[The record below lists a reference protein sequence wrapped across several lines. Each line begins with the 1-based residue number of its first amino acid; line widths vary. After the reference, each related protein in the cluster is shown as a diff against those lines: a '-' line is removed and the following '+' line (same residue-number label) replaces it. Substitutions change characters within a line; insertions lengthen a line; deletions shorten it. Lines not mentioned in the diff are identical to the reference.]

1 MNPII
6 FDVTYQKKTEID
18 SIKLSP
24 ESEFQQ
30 LKIMLCGKYKIFDS
44 SKLYIYHKNALL
56 IPTDDTQKLKEI
68 FKSKKVKIEISD
80 TPLAKFVKSITPDTT
95 TPGGHLCKCNLNAVF
110 LCEKCEEFI
119 CDFCLKQK
127 KHITHNKDVI
137 KLDEYS
143 KYVKKTI
150 KEMAG
155 KLDEKIINDEAYKF
169 LKYWSYDKEKEIKSI
184 DDKYEF
190 IKKLLEDIKQMEIDY
205 LIFLNE
211 GNDYDILKQ
220 KIIETINLFSNF
232 DINEQNVT
240 IEEIIKQKKN
250 LVNISIDLFTRY
262 NKIKFQLLNYTK
274 NLKELQAFNEM
285 FQKMIQ
291 EKFNF
296 IKKRITSVNNNLQ
309 SMSILGRESVL
320 NNKYMTLNN
329 EGLNNTTLLNNIDD
343 KSNMNGNISFN
354 RDKSSKL
361 ILEEEKNKSSHINNK
376 LISVKLNTNTYKL
389 KRANNNLSP
398 KLSRKNNSKYNSTSK
413 ISGVIKIPELLEQKG
428 TIKDKN
434 KKLKNILSSPK
445 LDTSINS
452 TNKNSNLNIKGKNI
466 YKSLQFSPQT
476 RSLNNINIYS
486 HNKQHEHLL
495 FKLKNRLKILIF
507 SYENQNFT
515 EKNYVDRA
523 NFKKELTSE
532 KDIIQLNLNNKL
544 YLLSG
549 KKHNRL
555 YCYEHQS
562 NSIYFVNNTNYSHYL
577 GAFVYCP
584 KNKNLYLL
592 GGNSQ
597 PGCEIYLPNQ
607 SMTSNL
613 NSSTT
618 TLNKYNTK
626 KTFWKKIPD
635 LNEERQ
641 EFSSMY
647 FNDYIYVFFG
657 FSHLRG
663 KNLSS
668 IERINVD
675 KNDKFDVV
683 YINEQITLSSLSCA
697 LYHPEFD
704 HGWEKEGIL
713 LLGGFDGE
721 KYIENSLVFTPD
733 KMKIRECD
741 VIIPNI
747 TKHFQFL
754 FHQESSFI
762 QLDINNSAQF
772 IFDMKNNV
780 HVLTKDSYELLSEVQ

>member
-1 MNPII
+1 
-6 FDVTYQKKTEID
+6 
-18 SIKLSP
+18 
-24 ESEFQQ
+24 
-30 LKIMLCGKYKIFDS
+30 
-44 SKLYIYHKNALL
+44 
-56 IPTDDTQKLKEI
+56 
-68 FKSKKVKIEISD
+68 
-80 TPLAKFVKSITPDTT
+80 
-95 TPGGHLCKCNLNAVF
+95 
-110 LCEKCEEFI
+110 
-119 CDFCLKQK
+119 
-127 KHITHNKDVI
+127 VI

-143 KYVKKTI
+143 KYVKNTV

-169 LKYWSYDKEKEIKSI
+169 LKYWTYDKEKEIKSV
-184 DDKYEF
+184 DAKYDF
-190 IKKLLEDIKQMEIDY
+190 LKKLLEDIKQMEIDY

-220 KIIETINLFSNF
+220 KIMETINLFSNF
-232 DINEQNVT
+232 DINEQNVS

-250 LVNISIDLFTRY
+250 LVNISNDLFNRY
-262 NKIKFQLLNYTK
+262 NKIKFHLLNYTK
-274 NLKELQAFNEM
+274 NLKELQVFNEM
-285 FQKMIQ
+285 FQKMIH

-296 IKKRITSVNNNLQ
+296 IKKRISAVNNNLQ
-309 SMSILGRESVL
+309 SMTILGRESII
-320 NNKYMTLNN
+320 NNRYLTLNN
-329 EGLNNTTLLNNIDD
+329 DGLNNTTLLNNFDD
-343 KSNMNGNISFN
+343 KSNFNGNDSITKE
-354 RDKSSKL
+354 KSTKL
-361 ILEEEKNKSSHINNK
+361 NFEEEKNKTSNNNK
-376 LISVKLNTNTYKL
+376 LISVKLNTNTYKF
-389 KRANNNLSP
+389 KASNNLSP
-398 KLSRKNNSKYNSTSK
+398 KINRKYNNKYNSSTK
-413 ISGVIKIPELLEQKG
+413 MNGVIKIPELLDQKV
-428 TIKDKN
+428 TIRDKN

-445 LDTSINS
+445 LDTSLNTS
-452 TNKNSNLNIKGKNI
+452 NKNSNLNIKGKTL

-476 RSLNNINIYS
+476 KSLNNINIYS
-486 HNKQHEHLL
+486 HNKPHEHLL

-549 KKHNRL
+549 KKHNKL
-555 YCYEHQS
+555 YCYDHQS
-562 NSIYFVNNTNYSHYL
+562 NSIYFINNTIYSHYL
-577 GAFVYCP
+577 GTFVYCP
-584 KNKNLYLL
+584 KNKYIYLI

-597 PGCEIYLPNQ
+597 PGCEMYLPGQ
-607 SMTSNL
+607 TLISNF
-613 NSSTT
+613 NSSTI
-618 TLNKYNTK
+618 TLNKFNQK
-626 KTFWKKIPD
+626 KTFWKKISD

-641 EFSSMY
+641 EFASMY
-647 FNDYIYVFFG
+647 FNDFIYIFFG

-675 KNDKFDVV
+675 KNDKFEVV

-721 KYIENSLVFTPD
+721 KYVESSLVFTPD

-754 FHQESSFI
+754 FHQESNFM
-762 QLDINNSAQF
+762 QLDVNNSPQF

>member
-6 FDVTYQKKTEID
+6 FDVTYQKRTEID

-44 SKLYIYHKNALL
+44 SKLYIYYKNALL
-56 IPTDDTQKLKEI
+56 IPIDDTQKLKEI
-68 FKSKKVKIEISD
+68 FKSKKIKIEISD
-80 TPLAKFVKSITPDTT
+80 QPLLKFVKKDMPENITQA
-95 TPGGHLCKCNLNAVF
+95 GYLCKCGSNAVY

-119 CDFCLKQK
+119 CDFCQKQK
-127 KHITHNKDVI
+127 RHITHDKNVI

-143 KYVKKTI
+143 KYVKNTV

-169 LKYWSYDKEKEIKSI
+169 LKYWTYDKEKEIKSV
-184 DDKYEF
+184 DAKYDF
-190 IKKLLEDIKQMEIDY
+190 LKKLLEDIKQMEIDY

-220 KIIETINLFSNF
+220 KIMETINLFSNF
-232 DINEQNVT
+232 DINEQNVS

-250 LVNISIDLFTRY
+250 LVNISNDLFNRY
-262 NKIKFQLLNYTK
+262 NKIKFHLLNYTK
-274 NLKELQAFNEM
+274 NLKELQVFNEM
-285 FQKMIQ
+285 FQKMIH

-296 IKKRITSVNNNLQ
+296 IKKRISAVNNNLQ
-309 SMSILGRESVL
+309 SMTILGRESII
-320 NNKYMTLNN
+320 NNRYLTLNN
-329 EGLNNTTLLNNIDD
+329 DGLNNTTLLNNLDD
-343 KSNMNGNISFN
+343 KSNFNGNDSITKE
-354 RDKSSKL
+354 KSTKL
-361 ILEEEKNKSSHINNK
+361 NFEEEKNKTSNNNK

-389 KRANNNLSP
+389 KASNNLSP
-398 KLSRKNNSKYNSTSK
+398 KINRKHNNKYNSSTK
-413 ISGVIKIPELLEQKG
+413 MNGVIKIPELLDQKV
-428 TIKDKN
+428 TIRDKN

-445 LDTSINS
+445 LDTSLNTS
-452 TNKNSNLNIKGKNI
+452 NKNSNLNIKGKTL

-476 RSLNNINIYS
+476 KSLNNINIYS
-486 HNKQHEHLL
+486 HNKPHEHLL

-549 KKHNRL
+549 KKHNKL
-555 YCYEHQS
+555 YCYDHQS
-562 NSIYFVNNTNYSHYL
+562 NSIYFINNTIYSHYL
-577 GAFVYCP
+577 GTFVYCP
-584 KNKNLYLL
+584 KNKYIYLI

-597 PGCEIYLPNQ
+597 PGCEMYLPGQ
-607 SMTSNL
+607 TLISNF
-613 NSSTT
+613 NSSTI
-618 TLNKYNTK
+618 TLNKFNQK
-626 KTFWKKIPD
+626 KTFWKKISD

-641 EFSSMY
+641 EFASMY
-647 FNDYIYVFFG
+647 FNDFIYIFFG

-675 KNDKFDVV
+675 KNDKFEVV

-721 KYIENSLVFTPD
+721 KYVESSFVFTPD

-754 FHQESSFI
+754 FHQESNFM
-762 QLDINNSAQF
+762 QLDVNNSPQF

>member
-56 IPTDDTQKLKEI
+56 IPTEDTQKLKEI
-68 FKSKKVKIEISD
+68 FKSKKVKIEISN
-80 TPLAKFVKSITPDTT
+80 TPLTKFVKNITPDTT
-95 TPGGHLCKCNLNAVF
+95 TPGGHLCKCNSNAVF

-119 CDFCLKQK
+119 CDFCYKQK

-143 KYVKKTI
+143 KYVKNTV

-169 LKYWSYDKEKEIKSI
+169 LKYWSYDKEKEIKSL
-184 DDKYEF
+184 DDKYDF
-190 IKKLLEDIKQMEIDY
+190 LKKLLEDIKQMEIDY

-250 LVNISIDLFTRY
+250 LVNISNDLFNRY

-274 NLKELQAFNEM
+274 NLKEIQAFNEM

-309 SMSILGRESVL
+309 SMSILGRESIL

-343 KSNMNGNISFN
+343 KSNLNGNISFN
-354 RDKSSKL
+354 KDKNSKL

-398 KLSRKNNSKYNSTSK
+398 KVNRKNNNKYNSTSK
-413 ISGVIKIPELLEQKG
+413 INGVIKIPELLDQKG
-428 TIKDKN
+428 TIRDKN

-452 TNKNSNLNIKGKNI
+452 TNKNSNINIKGKNL

-549 KKHNRL
+549 KKHNKL
-555 YCYEHQS
+555 YCYDHQS
-562 NSIYFVNNTNYSHYL
+562 NSIYFINNTIYSHYL
-577 GAFVYCP
+577 GTFVYCP
-584 KNKNLYLL
+584 KNKYIYLI

-597 PGCEIYLPNQ
+597 PGCEMYLPGQ
-607 SMTSNL
+607 TLISNF
-613 NSSTT
+613 NSSTI
-618 TLNKYNTK
+618 TLNKFNQK
-626 KTFWKKIPD
+626 KTFWKKISD

-641 EFSSMY
+641 EFASMY
-647 FNDYIYVFFG
+647 FNDFIYIFFG

-675 KNDKFDVV
+675 KNDKFEMV

-721 KYIENSLVFTPD
+721 KYIESSLVFTPD

-754 FHQESSFI
+754 FHQESNFM
-762 QLDINNSAQF
+762 QLDVNNSPQF

>member
-68 FKSKKVKIEISD
+68 FKSKKVKIEISN
-80 TPLAKFVKSITPDTT
+80 TPLTKFVKNITPDTT
-95 TPGGHLCKCNLNAVF
+95 TPGGHLCKCNSNAVF

-119 CDFCLKQK
+119 CDFCYKQK

-143 KYVKKTI
+143 KYVKNTV

-184 DDKYEF
+184 DDKYDF
-190 IKKLLEDIKQMEIDY
+190 LKKLLEDIKQMEIDY

-250 LVNISIDLFTRY
+250 LVNISNDLFNRY
-262 NKIKFQLLNYTK
+262 NKIKFHLLNYTK
-274 NLKELQAFNEM
+274 NLKELQVFNEM
-285 FQKMIQ
+285 FQKMIH

-296 IKKRITSVNNNLQ
+296 IKKRISAVNNNLQ
-309 SMSILGRESVL
+309 SMTILGRESII
-320 NNKYMTLNN
+320 NNRYLTLNN
-329 EGLNNTTLLNNIDD
+329 DGLNNTTLLNNFDD
-343 KSNMNGNISFN
+343 KSNFNGNDSITKE
-354 RDKSSKL
+354 KSTKL
-361 ILEEEKNKSSHINNK
+361 NFEEEKNKTSNNNK

-389 KRANNNLSP
+389 KASNNLSP
-398 KLSRKNNSKYNSTSK
+398 KINRKHNNKYNSSTK
-413 ISGVIKIPELLEQKG
+413 MNGVIKIPELLDQKV
-428 TIKDKN
+428 TIRDKN

-445 LDTSINS
+445 LDTSLNTS
-452 TNKNSNLNIKGKNI
+452 NKNSNLNIKGKTL

-476 RSLNNINIYS
+476 KSLNNINIYS
-486 HNKQHEHLL
+486 HNKPHEHLL

-549 KKHNRL
+549 KKHNKL
-555 YCYEHQS
+555 YCYDHQS
-562 NSIYFVNNTNYSHYL
+562 NSIYFINNTIYSHYL
-577 GAFVYCP
+577 GTFVYCP
-584 KNKNLYLL
+584 KNKYIYLI

-597 PGCEIYLPNQ
+597 PGCEMYLPGQ
-607 SMTSNL
+607 TLISNF
-613 NSSTT
+613 NSSTI
-618 TLNKYNTK
+618 TLNKFNQK
-626 KTFWKKIPD
+626 KTFWKKISD

-641 EFSSMY
+641 EFASMY
-647 FNDYIYVFFG
+647 FNDFIYIFFG

-675 KNDKFDVV
+675 KNDKFEVV

-721 KYIENSLVFTPD
+721 KYVESSLVFTPD

-754 FHQESSFI
+754 FHQESNFM
-762 QLDINNSAQF
+762 QLDVNNSPQF